1 MIGRRIGSYQV
12 KQRLGQGGVGSVYRV
27 EHTVLGTMHA
37 LKVLTMPS
45 ERSRRRLLAE
55 GQIQARLDHPNLVAV
70 RDVVDVDGQPGLILD
85 LVRGPTLARLLA
97 SGPLPADAIGPLGA
111 GILRGMAKAHAAGL
125 VHRDLKPANVLLHLT
140 DEGEVIPKVADF
152 GLAREAEGAGVTAS
166 GASLGTPRYMAPEQ
180 VRDPR
185 DVDARSDVWALGVVL
200 YELCCGRAP
209 FEGDDDL
216 LELYGAIAAGSFEPL
231 SSRCPG
237 LPEAWLEAVADAL
250 QVDRQARPTDA
261 AALLARW
268 EAGAVGGGIPEA
280 VVATV
285 QTLVPAQ
292 VDDEVPQDTWGGGAT
307 FDSLATPA
315 APAASPPAVGLQ
327 TFDAPPGP
335 EAFHQPPAPLPDESR
350 TDATSASPRELLAP
364 FALGVAVVLV
374 MALGTGVAVWGWS
387 TPAPLEV
394 HRPVPMEPVPVA
406 PVPADVGVAP
416 SGRSQKEGVLEAYQA
431 FLDGNPVAASE
442 QVHWFTAAAP
452 TEDPQLLTI
461 AAAAAEARRSSAW
474 EEVER
479 GRAFGLDPL
488 QGQLADALGDPQHH
502 DAAILDSGHE
512 ALIYAR
518 LRMGPRHGKRD
529 AELLD
534 ALAAAAGPRRLVD
547 LARAQTAMASG
558 ASEEARSHL
567 DEALKGAQ
575 VPEWVHLTDALWHL
589 QAGEVEAAAAIVDP
603 WIEGVERPSSM
614 AWMLR
619 WELAER
625 RGRSVQADEAA
636 KRFRGPATV
645 TAMRRWLRADR
656 LLAEGAVSEG
666 LQEVLDAEEGLHRY
680 VKSREVNV
688 VRLDAL
694 AEIARLGAAAGRRD
708 VVTEALSRLKSVPA
722 DVLPPPR
729 SGTLAVR
736 IELVEALL
744 VGLDGRSAAAD
755 ALRQELE
762 RAPVTYAEELR
773 ILDQAEGPLRVDP
786 GRFF

>member
-12 KQRLGQGGVGSVYRV
+12 RQRLGQGGVGSVYRV

-45 ERSRRRLLAE
+45 ERSRKRLLAE

-97 SGPLPADAIGPLGA
+97 AGPLPVDAIGPLGA
-111 GILRGMAKAHAAGL
+111 GVLRGMAKAHAAGL

-140 DEGEVIPKVADF
+140 DEGEVVPKVADF

-185 DVDARSDVWALGVVL
+185 DVDARSDVWSLGVLL

-209 FEGDDDL
+209 FDGDDDL
-216 LELYGAIAAGSFEPL
+216 LQLYSAIAAGSFEPL
-231 SSRCPG
+231 ASRCPG

-250 QVDRQARPTDA
+250 QVERQARPADA

-268 EAGAVGGGIPEA
+268 DDGALGGGMPEA

-285 QTLVPAQ
+285 QTLVPAL

-307 FDSLATPA
+307 FDSLATA
-315 APAASPPAVGLQ
+315 AASSSSPPAVGLQ
-327 TFDAPPGP
+327 TLDVPPEP

-350 TDATSASPRELLAP
+350 SDGTPVSPSGLLAP
-364 FALGVAVVLV
+364 LGLGVAVVLV
-374 MALGTGVAVWGWS
+374 MALGMAIAVWGWS
-387 TPAPLEV
+387 TPPPLEL
-394 HRPVPMEPVPVA
+394 PQPVPVSPA
-406 PVPADVGVAP
+406 PAAVEVPSSA
-416 SGRSQKEGVLEAYQA
+416 RSRKEGVLEAYQA
-431 FLDGNPVAASE
+431 FLDGDPAGAHDK
-442 QVHWFTAAAP
+442 VHWFVAAAP
-452 TEDPQLLTI
+452 TEDPQLLVI
-461 AAAAAEARRSSAW
+461 AAAAAEARRTTAW
-474 EEVER
+474 EELER
-479 GRAFGLDPL
+479 GITFGLDPL
-488 QGQLADALGDPQHH
+488 QARLVDALGDPEQH
-502 DAAILDSGHE
+502 DGAILDSGHE

-518 LRMGPRHGKRD
+518 LRMGPRHGERD

-534 ALAAAAGPRRLVD
+534 ALAAAAGPRRVVD
-547 LARAQTAMASG
+547 LARAQTAMAAGDEAG
-558 ASEEARSHL
+558 ARRHL
-567 DEALKGAQ
+567 DRALEGAQ

-589 QAGEVEAAAAIVDP
+589 HAGDVERAAAIVDP
-603 WIEGVERPSSM
+603 WIEEVERPSSM

-625 RGRSVQADEAA
+625 GGRSVQADEAA
-636 KRFRGPATV
+636 KRFRGSATV
-645 TAMRRWLRADR
+645 KAMRRWLRADR
-656 LLAEGAVSEG
+656 LLAEGAVDAG
-666 LQEVLDAEEGLHRY
+666 LQEILGAEEDLQTY
-680 VKSREVNV
+680 ATSKEVNG

-694 AEIARLGAAAGRRD
+694 LEIARLGSAAGERE
-708 VVTEALSRLKSVPA
+708 VVAEALARLKAVPPE
-722 DVLPPPR
+722 VLPR
-729 SGTLAVR
+729 ARTGTLGVR
-736 IELVEALL
+736 IELVQALL
-744 VGLDGRSAAAD
+744 VGLDGRSDVVD
-755 ALRQELE
+755 ALREELE
-762 RAPVTYAEELR
+762 RAPITYATELR
-773 ILDQAEGPLRVDP
+773 ALDRAGGPLRVDP